1 MVVEHRIKNVQKE
14 INKKGVVMARNRKV
28 TQEIL
33 SSMRMLRDNGVK
45 ASMIAEALGFSKWVV
60 YQGMNADWDFNKY
73 KQRTAAIHKTQTLNN
88 IVSAPN
94 EEHHT
99 EEFMSEHLEKQNA
112 LIQKLID
119 VVLPLSNR
127 LLGVSEHL
135 RMNGGMVKDTNRIL
149 SRIASAFEHID
160 KELTSSDSK
169 EQDYQKSA

>member
-1 MVVEHRIKNVQKE
+1 MVVGHRIKNVQKE

-60 YQGMNADWDFNKY
+60 YQGMNSDWDFNKY
-73 KQRTAAIHKTQTLNN
+73 KQRTAALNKTQTLNN

-94 EEHHT
+94 EAHHT

>member
-1 MVVEHRIKNVQKE
+1 
-14 INKKGVVMARNRKV
+14 
-28 TQEIL
+28 
-33 SSMRMLRDNGVK
+33 
-45 ASMIAEALGFSKWVV
+45 
-60 YQGMNADWDFNKY
+60 MNADWDYNKY
-73 KQRTAAIHKTQTLNN
+73 KQRTAALHKTQTLNN
-88 IVSAPN
+88 VVSAPN
-94 EEHHT
+94 EAHT
-99 EEFMSEHLEKQNA
+99 EEFVSEHLKKQNA
-112 LIQKLID
+112 LIQELID